1 MASCIAFHSYK
12 GGTGKTTIAANLA
25 ALLAKKGYRVFLLDL
40 DVYAPSL
47 QAYFDTEPNKFI
59 NDFLNGTAEIRDVVV
74 DLTPTLEGVYSG
86 NNAAGRTSS
95 SNSNSDINATTTT
108 ITTTS
113 SNQKDIGKG
122 KEKEKGKGKI
132 AGKLWVGFCSSKK
145 EEIYR
150 LEGGGPGKQD
160 SSKIQLLRRFILLRE
175 QLISLH
181 DADYIIID
189 TSPGIR
195 YWSINALAVA
205 DTLFLTLK
213 MGDLDI
219 TGTRKMAEE
228 IYGSFTKFG
237 ARSYL
242 VMNRVAGYCV
252 PQPLTISSLSP
263 TGEHKNISQ
272 PNSSSFFAS
281 PSPHVSDTIS
291 RSATGG
297 RGGGGGGEGSGT
309 LASSGTHEGS
319 ITSTSSSSIMQQQKD
334 ESNVIASMLSSEVS
348 MDVISAIAC
357 YCDVQ
362 FSNKEFLT
370 ALKYP
375 DHPFAQ
381 QFEKLVQT
389 IEAMQ
394 VNKAK

>member
-47 QAYFDTEPNKFI
+47 HSYFNMSPKRWI
-59 NDFLNGTAEIRDVVV
+59 NDFLNGSADVGDIIV
-74 DLTPTLEGVYSG
+74 DVTSALADVPSSG
-86 NNAAGRTSS
+86 E
-95 SNSNSDINATTTT
+95 
-108 ITTTS
+108 
-113 SNQKDIGKG
+113 Q
-122 KEKEKGKGKI
+122 EKIK
-132 AGKLWVGFCSSKK
+132 GKLWLGFSSPRK

-150 LEGGGPGKQD
+150 LEGGSGKQET
-160 SSKIQLLRRFILLRE
+160 SKIQLLRRFILLRE

-219 TGTRKMAEE
+219 EGTRKMAEE

-242 VMNRVAGYCV
+242 VMNRVAGYCTPIHV
-252 PQPLTISSLSP
+252 TNKQSNESHAAPSFGYNSVSHHSDPDASAITNQQREELTITANSL
-263 TGEHKNISQ
+263 
-272 PNSSSFFAS
+272 
-281 PSPHVSDTIS
+281 
-291 RSATGG
+291 ATDV
-297 RGGGGGGEGSGT
+297 R
-309 LASSGTHEGS
+309 
-319 ITSTSSSSIMQQQKD
+319 
-334 ESNVIASMLSSEVS
+334 
-348 MDVISAIAC
+348 MDVISSIAC
-357 YCDVQ
+357 YCDIQ
-362 FSNKEFLT
+362 FTNKEFLT
-370 ALKYP
+370 AIKYP
-375 DHPFAQ
+375 DHPFAHR
-381 QFEKLVQT
+381 FEELIRA
-389 IEAMQ
+389 IEEMQ
-394 VNKAK
+394 KRS

>member
-47 QAYFDTEPNKFI
+47 QSYFDINPKRWI
-59 NDFLNGTAEIRDVVV
+59 NDFLNGTAEVGDIIMDV
-74 DLTPTLEGVYSG
+74 TPAIQEISPT
-86 NNAAGRTSS
+86 NPP
-95 SNSNSDINATTTT
+95 
-108 ITTTS
+108 
-113 SNQKDIGKG
+113 K
-122 KEKEKGKGKI
+122 KEKAKI
-132 AGKLWVGFCSSKK
+132 SGKLWVGFSSPKK

-150 LEGGGPGKQD
+150 LEGGGKQE

-219 TGTRKMAEE
+219 EGTRKMAEE

-242 VMNRVAGYCV
+242 VMNRVAGYCTPIHV
-252 PQPLTISSLSP
+252 TNIQEKESHSDHQSFGYGPLASHSDRDTSVIVEQQKKELTITTNAL
-263 TGEHKNISQ
+263 
-272 PNSSSFFAS
+272 
-281 PSPHVSDTIS
+281 
-291 RSATGG
+291 AT
-297 RGGGGGGEGSGT
+297 
-309 LASSGTHEGS
+309 
-319 ITSTSSSSIMQQQKD
+319 
-334 ESNVIASMLSSEVS
+334 EVR
-348 MDVISAIAC
+348 MDVISAISC
-357 YCDVQ
+357 YCDIQ
-362 FSNKEFLT
+362 FTNKEFLT
-370 ALKYP
+370 VIKYP
-375 DHPFAQ
+375 NHPFAQ
-381 QFEKLVQT
+381 KFEELAGT
-389 IEAMQ
+389 IEAIQ
-394 VNKAK
+394 SRT

>member
-47 QAYFDTEPNKFI
+47 HSYFDKNPKRWI
-59 NDFLNGTAEIRDVVV
+59 NDFLNGTAEVRDIIMDVTSAIEEIS
-74 DLTPTLEGVYSG
+74 LTNTYNKESMLSHEG
-86 NNAAGRTSS
+86 
-95 SNSNSDINATTTT
+95 
-108 ITTTS
+108 
-113 SNQKDIGKG
+113 G
-122 KEKEKGKGKI
+122 KEKI
-132 AGKLWVGFCSSKK
+132 SGKLWVGFSSPKK

-150 LEGGGPGKQD
+150 LEGGGGKQE

-219 TGTRKMAEE
+219 EGTTKMAEE

-242 VMNRVAGYCV
+242 IMNRVAGYCTPMHV
-252 PQPLTISSLSP
+252 TNTQTKESDSARGSDHHTSVMMEQQKEDLTI
-263 TGEHKNISQ
+263 TAN
-272 PNSSSFFAS
+272 
-281 PSPHVSDTIS
+281 
-291 RSATGG
+291 
-297 RGGGGGGEGSGT
+297 T
-309 LASSGTHEGS
+309 LANEAR
-319 ITSTSSSSIMQQQKD
+319 M
-334 ESNVIASMLSSEVS
+334 E
-348 MDVISAIAC
+348 VISAISC
-357 YCDVQ
+357 YCDIQ
-362 FSNKEFLT
+362 FTNKEFLT
-370 ALKYP
+370 VIKFP
-375 DHPFAQ
+375 NHPFAQ
-381 QFEKLVQT
+381 KFEELTKT
-389 IEAMQ
+389 IEAIRGRT
-394 VNKAK
+394 

>member
-47 QAYFDTEPNKFI
+47 HSYFDKNPKRWI
-59 NDFLNGTAEIRDVVV
+59 NDFLNGTAEVRDVIMDVTSAIEEIS
-74 DLTPTLEGVYSG
+74 LTNTYNKESMLSHEG
-86 NNAAGRTSS
+86 
-95 SNSNSDINATTTT
+95 
-108 ITTTS
+108 
-113 SNQKDIGKG
+113 G
-122 KEKEKGKGKI
+122 KEKI
-132 AGKLWVGFCSSKK
+132 SGKLWVGFSSPKK

-150 LEGGGPGKQD
+150 LEGGGGKQE

-219 TGTRKMAEE
+219 EGTTKMAEE

-242 VMNRVAGYCV
+242 IMNRVAGYCTPIHV
-252 PQPLTISSLSP
+252 TNTQTKESDSARGSDHHTSVMMEQQKEDLTI
-263 TGEHKNISQ
+263 TAK
-272 PNSSSFFAS
+272 
-281 PSPHVSDTIS
+281 
-291 RSATGG
+291 
-297 RGGGGGGEGSGT
+297 T
-309 LASSGTHEGS
+309 LASEAR
-319 ITSTSSSSIMQQQKD
+319 M
-334 ESNVIASMLSSEVS
+334 E
-348 MDVISAIAC
+348 VISAISC
-357 YCDVQ
+357 YCDIQ
-362 FSNKEFLT
+362 FTNKEFLT
-370 ALKYP
+370 VIKFP
-375 DHPFAQ
+375 NHPFAQ
-381 QFEKLVQT
+381 KFEELTKT
-389 IEAMQ
+389 IEAIRSRT
-394 VNKAK
+394 

>member
-47 QAYFDTEPNKFI
+47 HSYFNMNPKRWI
-59 NDFLNGTAEIRDVVV
+59 NDFLNGSAEVGDIIVDVTSALV
-74 DLTPTLEGVYSG
+74 DVPS
-86 NNAAGRTSS
+86 AGE
-95 SNSNSDINATTTT
+95 
-108 ITTTS
+108 
-113 SNQKDIGKG
+113 Q
-122 KEKEKGKGKI
+122 EKIK
-132 AGKLWVGFCSSKK
+132 GKLWLGFSSPRK

-150 LEGGGPGKQD
+150 LEGGSGKQET
-160 SSKIQLLRRFILLRE
+160 SKIQLLRRFILLRE

-219 TGTRKMAEE
+219 EGTRKMAEE

-242 VMNRVAGYCV
+242 VMNRVAGYCTPIHV
-252 PQPLTISSLSP
+252 TNKQSDKSHAAPSFNYSSMSHHSDLDASAITNQQKEELTITANSL
-263 TGEHKNISQ
+263 
-272 PNSSSFFAS
+272 
-281 PSPHVSDTIS
+281 
-291 RSATGG
+291 ATDV
-297 RGGGGGGEGSGT
+297 R
-309 LASSGTHEGS
+309 
-319 ITSTSSSSIMQQQKD
+319 
-334 ESNVIASMLSSEVS
+334 
-348 MDVISAIAC
+348 MDVISSIAC
-357 YCDVQ
+357 YCDIQ
-362 FSNKEFLT
+362 FTNKEFLT
-370 ALKYP
+370 AIKYP
-375 DHPFAQ
+375 DHPFAHR
-381 QFEKLVQT
+381 FEELIRA
-389 IEAMQ
+389 IEEMQ
-394 VNKAK
+394 KRS